1 MKQKEEQRIMT
12 KKEWESQKEV
22 FSSLEEQKKKKEE
35 EYHQLSKKFSEE
47 QTAYYASE
55 SQISQFTERAKNFED
70 QLQEQFVTTAEEVLR
85 NFTEENFVL
94 VYS

>member
-55 SQISQFTERAKNFED
+55 SQISQFTES
-70 QLQEQFVTTAEEVLR
+70 LQKILKINCKSSLSLR
-85 NFTEENFVL
+85 QKRF
-94 VYS
+94 